1 MQAQSIYRSRS
12 WLAAAMFLLAPA
24 LASAQT
30 TYSPPR
36 ITSAID
42 NASRVA
48 IPHSTHPLAV
58 PAFDVG
64 PLDGSTPM
72 QRMILMLDGSA
83 DQDYQLSVLLD
94 SQQTQASPGYHQ
106 WLTPDE
112 FGRQFGPAPQ
122 DIQVISGWLE
132 QQGFSVDKVARSG
145 RWIEFSGTAA
155 QVETAFQTQMRRYQV
170 RAEAHVANSTDIS
183 IPAALAPVVRG
194 VASLHNF
201 FSEPML
207 SRYFGVHRN
216 AQGKI
221 APVGPDFTQG
231 TSHFL
236 SPDDFAKIYD
246 TAPLLTAGTNGS
258 GETIAIVARSDV
270 SPTDVQTFRTMF
282 GLPANTTNAIVNGT
296 DPGVVTTNNDGVEAA
311 LDAEWSGAVA
321 PGATIDIVASQSTLI
336 VDGVDLS
343 ASFIVDGDLAP
354 IMSVSFGSCEADEGP
369 LEPGNESFFL
379 NALWQQA
386 SAQGIS
392 VFVSTGDN
400 GAAGCDPQGSG
411 STAAENGVA
420 VSGVASTPFDTA
432 VGGTEFNELGA
443 GETPAPATTEATFW
457 SATNGPGFESALG
470 YIPEMV
476 WNDSCSPTTVGSP
489 CDTSGSPVDGEFEI
503 AAGSGGVSKIYATPS
518 YQTLTVTGLQAALN
532 PFFISGST
540 TVHPR
545 GIPDVALTASP
556 NNDGYLFCFSG
567 ISFLA
572 CQTSGS
578 GSQTVLSSAG
588 VVGGTS
594 ASSPSFAGIMAL
606 VNQKIGN
613 SKPQGLANYVLYP
626 LAASETYS
634 ACNSN
639 SRIVPATPT
648 TCVFNDVTVG
658 NNGVPG
664 NDVTGVPAAG
674 DLGYPATA
682 GYDLASGLG
691 SVDANNLVTKW
702 STAAAAFNG
711 SVTALSPTNSIS
723 ITHGATVNLTATVT
737 KVAGGT
743 GPTGN
748 VSLIAEGGNLPSS
761 IGVAASGL
769 TGDSAAFTVSNLPGG
784 TSYNL
789 IASYPG
795 DGTYAGSTSNAI
807 SVTVGKEASAVVLL
821 DATQQSLQSSGGNF
835 SNAALSMP
843 YGTPIDFEAF
853 ISGQSIANNPNID
866 GDGNATGTIAVT
878 DTVGSTTINL
888 QSAVP
893 LVFFPQQNAGYAEFL
908 SCSGSPNCLAVG
920 THAVNASYPGDNSFL
935 PSNTSPNFTLPIT
948 VVSATT
954 ATSVSS
960 PAAGTTVNQGTPVT
974 LNATVTT
981 TSSGA
986 APSGTVT
993 FFSGTT
999 QLGNAVPVTGT
1010 AGSRTFFAVGAF
1022 AGATASLTISSLPVG
1037 TDDVTAKYSGDVGDT
1052 NYLASQAS
1060 AGVTITIQSTA
1071 PAFTVTASPAT
1082 VPISSPGGSGSTTLT
1097 FTAINGFSSNGP
1109 VTITPVCT
1117 GLPFGTTCG
1126 SGTSITLA
1134 TNGTATAMLTF
1145 QTTAASSVAPLS
1157 RNRPGIS
1164 GWRAA
1169 TATAL
1174 VLACAFCALL
1184 LALGHRGKQRRWGFA
1199 LVFTIFVML
1208 AVGVGCGGGGGGGGG
1223 GNANPGTP
1231 APSDTAVTVSITI
1244 NGVTETVPN
1253 LLLNV
1258 Q

>member
-1 MQAQSIYRSRS
+1 MQNDSICRSRL
-12 WLAAAMFLLAPA
+12 WVAVAIFLLAPT

-30 TYSPPR
+30 TYIQPR

-42 NASRVA
+42 NTSRVT

-64 PLDGSTPM
+64 ALDGSTPM
-72 QRMILMLDGSA
+72 QRMILVLDGSA

-94 SQQTQASPGYHQ
+94 SQQTQGSADYHH

-112 FGRQFGPAPQ
+112 FGRRFGPAPQ
-122 DIQVISGWLE
+122 DIQVVSEWLD
-132 QQGFSVDKVARSG
+132 QQGFSVDQVAHSG
-145 RWIEFSGTAA
+145 RWIEFSGTSA

-170 RAEAHVANSTDIS
+170 RGEAHVANSTGIS

-201 FSEPML
+201 FSKPLL
-207 SRYFGVHRN
+207 SRYYGVQRN
-216 AQGKI
+216 AQGRL

-231 TSHFL
+231 SSHFL

-246 TAPLLTAGTNGS
+246 TAPLLSAGTNGS

-270 SPTDVQTFRTMF
+270 SPTDVQTFRTLF
-282 GLPANTTNAIVNGT
+282 GLPANTTNVIVNGT
-296 DPGVVTTNNDGVEAA
+296 DPGVVTTSGDGVEAA
-311 LDAEWSGAVA
+311 LDTEWSGAVA
-321 PGATIDIVASQSTLI
+321 PEATIDVVASESTLI

-343 ASFIVDGDLAP
+343 ASYIVDQNLAP

-369 LEPGNESFFL
+369 LEAGNESFFL

-392 VFVSTGDN
+392 VFVSTGDS
-400 GAAGCDPQGSG
+400 GAAGCDPDGE
-411 STAAENGVA
+411 STTGAENGVA
-420 VSGVASTPFDTA
+420 ISGEASTPFDTA

-443 GETPAPATTEATFW
+443 GETPPPATTEATFW
-457 SATNGPGFESALG
+457 SSTNGVGFESALG

-476 WNDSCSPTTVGSP
+476 WNDSCAPTTVGSP
-489 CDTSGSPVDGEFEI
+489 CDTPGGAFDGSFDL
-503 AAGSGGVSKIYATPS
+503 AAGGGGVSTIYQTPS

-532 PFFISGST
+532 KFFITGST
-540 TVHPR
+540 TIHPR

-556 NNDGYLFCFSG
+556 FNDGYLFCFSG

-572 CQTSGS
+572 CETSGS
-578 GSQTVLSSAG
+578 GAQTVIDNAG

-606 VNQKIGN
+606 VDQKIGGN
-613 SKPQGLANYVLYP
+613 KPQGLANYVLYP
-626 LAASETYS
+626 IAASETYS

-664 NDVTGVPAAG
+664 NDATGVPAAG
-674 DLGYPATA
+674 DLGYPAAA

-711 SVTALSPTNSIS
+711 SVTALSPTAGIN
-723 ITHGATVNLTATVT
+723 ITHGATVNLTATVM
-737 KVAGGT
+737 KVASGV

-748 VSLIAEGGNLPSS
+748 VSLIAKGGTLPSTV
-761 IGVAASGL
+761 GVAASGL
-769 TGDSAAFTVSNLPGG
+769 TSGSAAFAVNNLPGG

-789 IASYPG
+789 TASYPG
-795 DGTYAGSTSNAI
+795 DGTYAGSVSNSI
-807 SVTVGKEASAVVLL
+807 SVTVAKEASSIVLL
-821 DATQQSLQSSGGNF
+821 DATQQSLESSGGSFTNG
-835 SNAALSMP
+835 ALSTS

-853 ISGQSIANNPNID
+853 ISGQSLATNSNLD

-878 DTVGSTTINL
+878 DTLGSTTTTL

-908 SCSGSPNCLAVG
+908 NCSGSPGCLAVG

-935 PSNTSPNFTLPIT
+935 ASNTSPSFTVSIT
-948 VVSATT
+948 VASATT
-954 ATSVSS
+954 AISVSS
-960 PAAGTTVNQGTPVT
+960 PAAGTTVNQSTPVM
-974 LNATVTT
+974 LNATVTS

-986 APSGTVT
+986 APNGTVT
-993 FFSGTT
+993 FFAGTT
-999 QLGNAVPVTGT
+999 QLGSPVTVTGT
-1010 AGSRTFFAVGAF
+1010 AGNRTFFSVGAF
-1022 AGATASLTISSLPVG
+1022 AGATASLTTTSLPVG
-1037 TDDVTAKYSGDVGDT
+1037 TDSITATYSGDVGDT
-1052 NYLASQAS
+1052 NYLRSQTS
-1060 AGVTITIQSTA
+1060 TGVTVTVQSTA
-1071 PAFTVTASPAT
+1071 PAFTVTAVPTT
-1082 VPISSPGGSGSTTLT
+1082 VQVSAAGASGSTTLT

-1109 VTITPVCT
+1109 ATVTPMCT
-1117 GLPFGTTCG
+1117 GLPSETTCS
-1126 SGTSITLA
+1126 SGASINLA

-1145 QTTAASSVAPLS
+1145 KTMAPSSVVPLL
-1157 RNRPGIS
+1157 RNRPDIS
-1164 GWRAA
+1164 GWR
-1169 TATAL
+1169 TATTGAL
-1174 VLACAFCALL
+1174 ALACLVCMAIVALTD
-1184 LALGHRGKQRRWGFA
+1184 RGKRRRWGFV
-1199 LVFTIFVML
+1199 LVLTIFVML
-1208 AVGVGCGGGGGGGGG
+1208 AVGAGCGGGGGGGGG
-1223 GNANPGTP
+1223 GNPGTP
-1231 APSDTAVTVSITI
+1231 APSNTAVTVSITI
-1244 NGVTETVPN
+1244 NGVTENVPN
-1253 LLLNV
+1253 LTLNI